1 MTITKCRPTKV
12 QCSLSPGSLLSET
25 QDEALDVGHGCNPKN
40 SVNSVLHVLFDA
52 FPQNAFHFSL
62 SLSHLTDWR
71 TGCCWRMIHAT
82 VRHTC
87 KAKSRGKLQFRNR
100 HFVNSGVRS
109 LPTPHPH
116 QNNCGSIIFIPGA
129 HCAAADCIARFF
141 RARVRTQGPHGNA
154 SRVSSAQRLLGLVFE
169 APRAQGGHPVF
180 SQSCGTLG
188 GWFRGLMGEG
198 GVHASQGST
207 VRLHSLA
214 LAPLGHAMPC
224 LGVVLGPKGRL
235 GTGVLCGLR

>member
-12 QCSLSPGSLLSET
+12 QCSHSPGSLLSET
-25 QDEALDVGHGCNPKN
+25 QDKALDVGHCCNQKN
-40 SVNSVLHVLFDA
+40 NVNSVLDGLFDA

-62 SLSHLTDWR
+62 SLSPLTDWR

-116 QNNCGSIIFIPGA
+116 QNNCGDPSPPPPP
-129 HCAAADCIARFF
+129 R
-141 RARVRTQGPHGNA
+141 RRTRSCSECDDLWQA
-154 SRVSSAQRLLGLVFE
+154 SLPSSPTKQIQVLPSRCV
-169 APRAQGGHPVF
+169 APSPM
-180 SQSCGTLG
+180 
-188 GWFRGLMGEG
+188 RGSPQHE
-198 GVHASQGST
+198 
-207 VRLHSLA
+207 R
-214 LAPLGHAMPC
+214 
-224 LGVVLGPKGRL
+224 
-235 GTGVLCGLR
+235 